1 MVYADDMALILG
13 TLSKAQQLSTSLE
26 IASFPCKRI
35 KYMCINVDKNC
46 PLVTTLDNNALENVN
61 DFKYLGS
68 FIGESMK
75 DFLRRQRQSWG
86 MLVTN

>member
-1 MVYADDMALILG
+1 
-13 TLSKAQQLSTSLE
+13 
-26 IASFPCKRI
+26 
-35 KYMCINVDKNC
+35 MCINVDKNC

-86 MLVTN
+86 MLVTNQDAYRAYVGSILLYGCET